1 MEDSRDSVA
10 AQDLKEVLQDQTD
23 LLGKAQGRVRIL
35 EAALVAKDAKHK
47 LEADGLRAEVTAT
60 ANRLAEVATGKG
72 VVTTEE
78 YTRISEAN
86 AKLVLKLDATRKYA
100 EEQRRKLTA
109 PRPKLATRAEVYAA
123 LDSERRY
130 QDARW
135 NRDTTSTGG
144 FHENLADWLLFQR
157 QYLTKAEDL
166 IGTLPEPEATRLAL
180 HMQRKVTALGVA
192 AMEQLGAPMRPVEEF
207 PESSR
212 KAEAGVRPSPV
223 VQ

>member
-1 MEDSRDSVA
+1 MDELQ
-10 AQDLKEVLQDQTD
+10 AQVLQDQTD
-23 LLGKAQGRVRIL
+23 LLGKAQGRVRTL
-35 EAALVAKDAKHK
+35 EATIEAKDAKHK
-47 LEADGLRAEVTAT
+47 AEADALRAEVTT
-60 ANRLAEVATGKG
+60 VANRLAEVATGKG

-78 YTRISEAN
+78 YERISEAN

-109 PRPKLATRAEVYAA
+109 PKPKAATRAEVYAA

-144 FHENLADWLLFQR
+144 THENLADWLLYQR

-166 IGTLPEPEATRLAL
+166 IGTLPEPEATKRAL

-192 AMEQLGAPMRPVEEF
+192 AMEQLGAPLRPVEEF
-207 PESSR
+207 PASHQAR
-212 KAEAGVRPSPV
+212 EAGVRPVPV